1 MQSAYRPTLAL
12 IFFGNETR
20 PSAVGLDV
28 RFWFQAMTFMLA
40 DGRPITPRAFKW
52 GFRSIHLRPGESF
65 KKNLGH
71 HPFVLM
77 LQEVTVEYRDAANDR
92 VREIHDEIERFIGFE
107 IDRIHPFRPAQGR
120 SRPSVDKKMNLMDVK
135 RMNLVC

>member
-1 MQSAYRPTLAL
+1 MLAL
-12 IFFGNETR
+12 VFFGNETR

-28 RFWFQAMTFMLA
+28 RFWFHAMTFMLDWAPIA
-40 DGRPITPRAFKW
+40 DGRPITPRAFKC

-92 VREIHDEIERFIGFE
+92 VCEIHDEIE
-107 IDRIHPFRPAQGR
+107 
-120 SRPSVDKKMNLMDVK
+120 
-135 RMNLVC
+135 

>member
-1 MQSAYRPTLAL
+1 MWQSAYRPTLGL
-12 IFFGNETR
+12 VFFGNETR

-28 RFWFQAMTFMLA
+28 RFWFQAMTFMLDRFPDPVA
-40 DGRPITPRAFKW
+40 DGRPITPRAFKC
-52 GFRSIHLRPGESF
+52 GFRSIRLGPGESF

-92 VREIHDEIERFIGFE
+92 VCEIHDEIE
-107 IDRIHPFRPAQGR
+107 
-120 SRPSVDKKMNLMDVK
+120 
-135 RMNLVC
+135 

>member
-12 IFFGNETR
+12 VFFGNETR

-28 RFWFQAMTFMLA
+28 RFWFQAMTFML
-40 DGRPITPRAFKW
+40 DCFLGSNCRRTSHHTPRAFKC

-92 VREIHDEIERFIGFE
+92 VREIHYQI
-107 IDRIHPFRPAQGR
+107 Q
-120 SRPSVDKKMNLMDVK
+120 
-135 RMNLVC
+135 

>member
-1 MQSAYRPTLAL
+1 MAVGLPSDACVGLLRKRDEAL
-12 IFFGNETR
+12 CC
-20 PSAVGLDV
+20 GLDV
-28 RFWFQAMTFMLA
+28 RFWFQAMTFMLDRFPDPVA
-40 DGRPITPRAFKW
+40 DGRPITPRAFKC

-92 VREIHDEIERFIGFE
+92 VREIHDEIE
-107 IDRIHPFRPAQGR
+107 
-120 SRPSVDKKMNLMDVK
+120 
-135 RMNLVC
+135 

>member
-1 MQSAYRPTLAL
+1 MQSVYRPTLAL
-12 IFFGNETR
+12 VFFGNETR

-28 RFWFQAMTFMLA
+28 RFLVPGDDLHAGLFPRIQLPT
-40 DGRPITPRAFKW
+40 GRPITPRAFKC
-52 GFRSIHLRPGESF
+52 GFRSIHLRPSESF

-92 VREIHDEIERFIGFE
+92 VREIHDEIE
-107 IDRIHPFRPAQGR
+107 
-120 SRPSVDKKMNLMDVK
+120 
-135 RMNLVC
+135 